1 MDAESHSGRQRI
13 LSLAI
18 RDKQAL
24 HAAYMPFLRNGGLF
38 IPADKDFDLGD
49 ELFVLLQLLDE
60 PERIPVAGTVVWIT
74 PRGAE
79 GNRRSGVGMQFG
91 DQDQGDVRRRIEAY
105 LATSLEAERP
115 THTL

>member
-49 ELFVLLQLLDE
+49 ELF
-60 PERIPVAGTVVWIT
+60 PAAAAAR
-74 PRGAE
+74 
-79 GNRRSGVGMQFG
+79 
-91 DQDQGDVRRRIEAY
+91 
-105 LATSLEAERP
+105 
-115 THTL
+115 